1 MRRKYRIPEPLY
13 FYRIVCTPIV
23 HSIGVDSTDWISSA
37 IGIWTYRIIFLR
49 QRIGCHKPHNSR
61 IHIPGYIIIC
71 IIPMHFNELFSVVF
85 TVLGVS
91 SHSFCPRQTTGVI
104 LNALYSGGRDYYS
117 SIVFVCGTPYLPVI
131 TQMVFTVIMVI
142 GWGGSRVHPCS
153 IAYGIEDFSQHI
165 YSRITTIKVVLYI
178 INVKCAG
185 FVYHIKIPFPLAGF
199 SDRYDYGGGK
209 CEIPGT

>member
-1 MRRKYRIPEPLY
+1 
-13 FYRIVCTPIV
+13 
-23 HSIGVDSTDWISSA
+23 
-37 IGIWTYRIIFLR
+37 
-49 QRIGCHKPHNSR
+49 
-61 IHIPGYIIIC
+61 
-71 IIPMHFNELFSVVF
+71 MHFNELFSVVF